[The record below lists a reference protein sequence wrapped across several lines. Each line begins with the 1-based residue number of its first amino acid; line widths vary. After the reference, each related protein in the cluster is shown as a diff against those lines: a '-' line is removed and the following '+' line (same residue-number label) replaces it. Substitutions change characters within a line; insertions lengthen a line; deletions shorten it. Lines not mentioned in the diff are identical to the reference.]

1 MGNKNKAGVLSARCV
16 CVWRVA
22 AAPSLQSRH
31 PSSGLSGD
39 TRPVVHRAV
48 AGAGAGET
56 TAHQHFQG
64 RPTGDTATRAVWGT
78 RGFLIIAPSHVKI
91 YP

>member
-1 MGNKNKAGVLSARCV
+1 MGNKNKAGVLGV

-31 PSSGLSGD
+31 PSSGPSGD

-48 AGAGAGET
+48 AGAGET

-78 RGFLIIAPSHVKI
+78 GGFLIIAHPM
-91 YP
+91 